1 MTKATDI
8 TTWRAACSVL
18 ARESRNWE
26 AVARNLAGCFADGPA
41 ALQRQMQAHGLIDA
55 TESTT
60 IPTDSEGIE

>member
-1 MTKATDI
+1 MTKAPDI

-26 AVARNLAGCFADGPA
+26 AVARNLAGCFPDGFA
-41 ALQRQMQAHGLIDA
+41 ALQRQMEAHGLIDA
-55 TESTT
+55 TESMT